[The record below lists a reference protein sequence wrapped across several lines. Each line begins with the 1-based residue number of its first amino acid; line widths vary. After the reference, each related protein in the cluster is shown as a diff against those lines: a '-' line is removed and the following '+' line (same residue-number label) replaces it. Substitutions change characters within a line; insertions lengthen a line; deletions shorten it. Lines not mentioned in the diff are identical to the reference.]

1 MAAAA
6 VEPQD
11 VLVAIS
17 LTGNTAEIIDSAA
30 IARQYGAKVIAI
42 TKPGS
47 ALAANADIVLGLQ
60 APETDFIYK
69 PSASRYAMLAI
80 IDVLATEVAKQNKR
94 KSRDKLRRVKL
105 SLDSHRGG
113 DERQPLGD

>member
-1 MAAAA
+1 M
-6 VEPQD
+6 
-11 VLVAIS
+11 IS
-17 LTGNTAEIIDSAA
+17 VRAPSEASLEYTSIKAEQAAA

-47 ALAANADIVLGLQ
+47 QLAANADIVLGLQ

-80 IDVLATEVAKQNKR
+80 IDVLATEVAKLNKR

-113 DERQPLGD
+113 DDRQPLGD